1 MKALTELLSFE
12 INETNLPVRREQ
24 VRARIAMLPTMVGSQ
39 MLLAPLL
46 VWLIWDA
53 VAHGVLL
60 GWLALV
66 YAIHTF
72 ELIHWRL
79 YRTFDGDIQSCRR
92 WDKHF
97 RLHTGIA
104 ALAWGAGWV
113 VMFVPGDIGYQA
125 LLICVAMGMS
135 SGAVTL
141 NPVYRPSLFIYI
153 LLFLP
158 PLIVRVAMENDRS
171 HWILA
176 VMLVIYIGLLLDA
189 AIKLMRTFELSLAQR
204 FENAELLRALNERE
218 KEAVEAMM
226 KAEQANQAKSKFLA
240 TASHDLRQPLQ
251 ALRLFSDALPGTTK
265 EPEAL
270 RLAGQIG
277 KSVNALV
284 DMFDDLLDVS
294 RMDAGIVR
302 MHRKHFT
309 LFPLFDRLYADFAP
323 LAHVKALDLTLP
335 VGEISGAA
343 MTRRC
348 EASGAGIAASH
359 PLQQSAGCAIT
370 SDLASVVGSPSR
382 MASSSTS
389 NVLGGAVVYSDP
401 VLLERMLRN
410 LISNAIRY
418 TDSGSVEVKMRH
430 IDGNIWLEVV
440 DTGIGISQ
448 DAMPHI
454 FEEYYQADNPH
465 RDRRKGLGL
474 GLAIVRRIEGILGCR
489 VAVRSVPGAGSSFTF
504 AVPAGDPILLI
515 NPFSISHSNHDL
527 KGVVVALVEDDQD
540 IREFVAKLMERW
552 GCRVF
557 DGETGDEVMRKLDMA
572 GVPPCLLVC
581 DYRLPHGMTATRVIR
596 RMRELWGND
605 LPALVLTG
613 DTATET
619 LHEIHS
625 CGAVLLH
632 KPISPA
638 RLRSTMYFALHSE
651 D

>member
-72 ELIHWRL
+72 ELIHWWL

-97 RLHTGIA
+97 KLHTGIA

-113 VMFVPGDIGYQA
+113 MMFVPGDIGYQA
-125 LLICVAMGMS
+125 LLICVATGMS
-135 SGAVTL
+135 SGAVTI
-141 NPVYRPSLFIYI
+141 NPVYRPSLFIYL

-204 FENAELLRALNERE
+204 FENEELLRALNERE

-323 LAHVKALDLTLP
+323 LAHAKALDLILP
-335 VGEISGAA
+335 VGEIDG
-343 MTRRC
+343 
-348 EASGAGIAASH
+348 EI
-359 PLQQSAGCAIT
+359 
-370 SDLASVVGSPSR
+370 SD
-382 MASSSTS
+382 
-389 NVLGGAVVYSDP
+389 AVVYSDP

-430 IDGNIWLEVV
+430 IDGNIWLEIA
-440 DTGIGISQ
+440 DTGIGISPE
-448 DAMPHI
+448 AMPHI

-504 AVPAGDPILLI
+504 AVPAGDPVLLI

-540 IREFVAKLMERW
+540 IREFVARLMERW

-557 DGETGDEVMRKLDMA
+557 DGEIGDEVIRKLDIA
-572 GVPPCLLVC
+572 GVSPDLLVC
-581 DYRLPHGMTATRVIR
+581 DYRLPHGMTATQVIR

-619 LHEIHS
+619 LHEIHA
-625 CGAVLLH
+625 CGAMLLH

-651 D
+651 E